1 MTDNSPKAVVERFW
15 EMYNGRETVLQ
26 TADLC
31 AEDCEHHQAALFGP
45 PAHYVG
51 RKPQIERIR
60 MVAAA
65 FSDWQVTPLQIVAE
79 GEDVACRYAWTAT
92 SRVPLPGFPAGS
104 RLRMEASCFFTAR
117 DGLIVRINDVP
128 GAITGHPEGVTP

>member
-1 MTDNSPKAVVERFW
+1 MTDPSPKAVVERFW
-15 EMYNGRETVLQ
+15 ELYNSPDTILQ

-31 AEDCEHHQAALFGP
+31 AEDCEHHQAPLFGP
-45 PAHYVG
+45 AAYYVG
-51 RKPQIERIR
+51 REPQIERIR

-65 FSDWQVTPLQIVAE
+65 FSDWRVTPLQVVAD

-104 RLRMEASCFFTAR
+104 RLRMDASCFFTVRGGA
-117 DGLIVRINDVP
+117 IVRIHDTP
-128 GAITGHPEGVTP
+128 GVIVLQEQGPP

>member
-1 MTDNSPKAVVERFW
+1 MTSTSPKAVVARFW
-15 EMYNGRETVLQ
+15 EMYNGPDTILQ
-26 TADLC
+26 TADLG

-65 FSDWQVTPLQIVAE
+65 LSDCCVTPLQIVAD

-92 SRVPLPGFPAGS
+92 WRVPLARFAAGAK
-104 RLRMEASCFFTAR
+104 LQMEALCFFTVR
-117 DGLIVRINDVP
+117 DGLIVRINDGP
-128 GAITGHPEGVTP
+128 GAITAHAEG

>member
-1 MTDNSPKAVVERFW
+1 MTDTSPKAIVARFW
-15 EMYNGRETVLQ
+15 EMYNGPDTILQ

-31 AEDCEHHQAALFGP
+31 TEDCEHHQAALFGP

-51 RKPQIERIR
+51 RKPQIERVR

-65 FSDWQVTPLQIVAE
+65 FSDWHVTPLQIVAE

-92 SRVPLPGFPAGS
+92 ARMPLASFAAGAK
-104 RLRMEASCFFTAR
+104 LRMEASCFFTVR
-117 DGLIVRINDVP
+117 DGLIVRMNDTP
-128 GAITGHPEGVTP
+128 GAIVAED